1 MEIFTLTLNQIIL
14 MFAFI
19 LIGYVLQ
26 KSGKLPANAS
36 NILSTILV
44 NVCLT
49 AMVFSTCYEQVTV
62 ENITKSGK
70 AIVIG
75 IVMMFAAY
83 ALAGQFAKLFTKDGF
98 ERNVYK
104 YAYTAP
110 NFGYL
115 GYPLVQAVFG
125 DEALML
131 YMMFALSL
139 NVFIYTKG
147 MSLLCPMRKTG
158 IKQVLLQPT
167 ILGMIIGTIIGICG
181 IKLPMV
187 VENIAST
194 ASGCMAPVAMMI
206 AGCVMATKPLKTLV
220 SDWRVYVSSLVKL
233 VVMPL
238 VGLFV
243 LYLIGVDPKITL
255 VASVLWAMPF
265 GMNTVV
271 FPEAF
276 GGDGRKGAQLSFV
289 SHAMAII
296 TIPVVFGI
304 ISKVVG

>member
-1 MEIFTLTLNQIIL
+1 MEIFTVTLNQIIL

-19 LIGYVLQ
+19 LIGYILR
-26 KSGKLPANAS
+26 KSGKLPSSAS

-44 NVCLT
+44 NVCLA
-49 AMVFSTCYEQVTV
+49 AMVFSTCYQQVTV

-70 AIVIG
+70 AIAIG
-75 IVMMFAAY
+75 IVMMFVSY
-83 ALAGQFAKLFTKDGF
+83 AMAMLFAKLFTKDSF

-110 NFGYL
+110 NLGYL

-131 YMMFALSL
+131 YMMFSLPL

-147 MSLLCPMRKTG
+147 MSLLCPMKKTG
-158 IKQVLLQPT
+158 AKQALLQPT
-167 ILGMIIGTIIGICG
+167 ILGMIIGTIIGLCG
-181 IKLPMV
+181 IKLPGV

-206 AGCVMATKPLKTLV
+206 AGCVMAEKPLRTLV
-220 SDWRVYVSSLVKL
+220 SDWKVYVSTFVRL
-233 VVMPL
+233 VVMPML
-238 VGLFV
+238 ALFV
-243 LYLIGVDPKITL
+243 LMLFNVDPKIVL
-255 VASVLWAMPF
+255 VAAVLWAMPF

-289 SHAMAII
+289 SHAMSII
-296 TIPVVFGI
+296 TIPIIFGI
-304 ISKVVG
+304 ISNIVG